1 MKALV
6 GKSEALRKE
15 LTEAVDLDA
24 ASFVAVMDAFK
35 LPKDTP
41 EQQQARLEAV
51 EKATLEATE
60 VPLQTARKAVDV
72 MGLVLEAVS
81 YGNLTAIT
89 DAATG
94 AALERAALT
103 AAGLNVRINAKS
115 LQDRSAAQA
124 FIDKLVAVE
133 KRAAD
138 LDEQIAKQLRERG
151 GLELP

>member
-1 MKALV
+1 
-6 GKSEALRKE
+6 
-15 LTEAVDLDA
+15 
-24 ASFVAVMDAFK
+24 MDAFK

-41 EQQQARLEAV
+41 EQQEQRVAAV
-51 EKATLEATE
+51 EKATLGATE

-72 MGLVLEAVS
+72 MALVLEAVTS
-81 YGNLTAIT
+81 GNLTAIT

-115 LQDRSAAQA
+115 LQGRRAAQA
-124 FIDKLVAVE
+124 FLDNLSALE
-133 KRAAD
+133 KRAANLED
-138 LDEQIAKQLRERG
+138 QIKVQLRERG